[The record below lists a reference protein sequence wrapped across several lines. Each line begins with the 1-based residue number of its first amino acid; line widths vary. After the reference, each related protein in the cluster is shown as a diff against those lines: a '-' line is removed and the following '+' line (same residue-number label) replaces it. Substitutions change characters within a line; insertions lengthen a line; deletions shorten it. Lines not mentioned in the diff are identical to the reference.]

1 MDWVLQL
8 ELAMSSE
15 SEIGSIEPNFAHLLN
30 QFAIYM
36 VFLLC
41 IDLLVICGLMVV
53 IDYLSGVKIEY
64 KNAIVLNTN
73 ASYIYVKTVGMKR
86 KWELL

>member
-1 MDWVLQL
+1 
-8 ELAMSSE
+8 MSSE

-36 VFLLC
+36 VFLVC

-53 IDYLSGVKIEY
+53 IDYLSRGED
-64 KNAIVLNTN
+64 
-73 ASYIYVKTVGMKR
+73 
-86 KWELL
+86 

>member
-1 MDWVLQL
+1 
-8 ELAMSSE
+8 MSSE

-73 ASYIYVKTVGMKR
+73 ASYVKPTVLWLMVEG
-86 KWELL
+86 

>member
-1 MDWVLQL
+1 
-8 ELAMSSE
+8 MSSE

-30 QFAIYM
+30 KFAIYM
-36 VFLLC
+36 VFLIC

-64 KNAIVLNTN
+64 KNAILLNTN
-73 ASYIYVKTVGMKR
+73 ASYIERQTRIPPG
-86 KWELL
+86 

>member
-1 MDWVLQL
+1 
-8 ELAMSSE
+8 MSSE

-64 KNAIVLNTN
+64 KNAILFLSP
-73 ASYIYVKTVGMKR
+73 ASYSMN
-86 KWELL
+86 